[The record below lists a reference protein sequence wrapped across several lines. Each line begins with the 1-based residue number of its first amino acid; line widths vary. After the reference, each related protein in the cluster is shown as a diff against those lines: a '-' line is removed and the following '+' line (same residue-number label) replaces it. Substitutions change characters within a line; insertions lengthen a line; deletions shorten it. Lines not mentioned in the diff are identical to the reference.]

1 MENERL
7 REDVKHAHAAEG
19 SRTSV
24 KRTLHFSP
32 PTPGGGGY
40 SDDGPGAPR
49 RLQKAAVAAGG
60 SNASETDEA
69 AKPMDDKSP
78 LDTPTVP
85 AKVMRLGMSPKDQE
99 ACRVFMGFSTRKPSS
114 DDEVITVEAF
124 ASKMAKAG
132 PTKTGWMDRF
142 VAAQKRG
149 DIPKACRVQPGASK
163 TAIAFSL
170 VCWYFR
176 GQ

>member
-1 MENERL
+1 
-7 REDVKHAHAAEG
+7 
-19 SRTSV
+19 
-24 KRTLHFSP
+24 
-32 PTPGGGGY
+32 
-40 SDDGPGAPR
+40 
-49 RLQKAAVAAGG
+49 
-60 SNASETDEA
+60 
-69 AKPMDDKSP
+69 MDDKSP

-85 AKVMRLGMSPKDQE
+85 AKVMRHGMSPKDQE

-114 DDEVITVEAF
+114 DDEVITAEAF